1 MTGSWYS
8 PPEFS
13 DQGVTMSTE
22 ERAYWVAFNHI
33 RGVGSIRVQK
43 LLKAFGNL
51 RTAWDAPRRQFLEAG
66 LDERTTAAITGGRT
80 ALDPQ
85 ALLDRCGKLGIRVRV
100 WDDPD
105 YPPRL
110 KELPSP
116 PPVLYLRGAMIE
128 ADGLAVAMVG
138 TRRATAYGKEV
149 ARLFASA
156 LAANGIT
163 VVSGMARGIDAEAHV
178 SALDRNGRTLAVL
191 GCGADVVYPPEHGR
205 LAKRIADSGAILSDY
220 PPGTPPDAAN
230 FPPRNRIIAGLAL
243 ATLVVEAGEESGALL
258 TAWYA
263 AEYGRD
269 VFAVPGSILAPAS
282 KGCNRLIGDGA
293 QPAVSPDALIAALD
307 IPRIAPALQMR
318 MIVPESPVEA
328 TILAALGA
336 EPVHIDQLRASVNLP
351 VETVSGAL
359 AMMELKGMV
368 RTVGGMQYV
377 AASPRIPAD
386 HRE

>member
-1 MTGSWYS
+1 
-8 PPEFS
+8 
-13 DQGVTMSTE
+13 MSIE

-33 RGVGSIRVQK
+33 RGVGSVRVQK

-51 RTAWDAPRRQFLEAG
+51 RTAWGAPRHQLLEAG
-66 LDERTTAAITGGRT
+66 LDERTAAAVTGSRKD
-80 ALDPQ
+80 LDPQ
-85 ALLDRCGKLGIRVRV
+85 KLLDRCGILGLRVLV
-100 WDDPD
+100 WDDPE

-116 PPVLYLRGAMIE
+116 PPVLYLHGAFIE
-128 ADGLAVAMVG
+128 ADGLAVAIVG
-138 TRRATAYGKEV
+138 TRKATAYGKV
-149 ARLFASA
+149 VTRMFASA

-163 VVSGMARGIDAEAHV
+163 VVSGMARGIDAQAHV
-178 SALDRNGRTLAVL
+178 SALECNGRTLAVL

-205 LAKRIADSGAILSDY
+205 LAKRIAESGAILTDY
-220 PPGTPPDAAN
+220 APGTPPEAAN

-243 ATLVVEAGEESGALL
+243 ATIVVEAGEESGALL

-293 QPAVSPDALIAALD
+293 QPAISSDALIAALD
-307 IPRIAPALQMR
+307 IPRIAPAMQLR
-318 MIVPESPVEA
+318 MVVPESPVEA
-328 TILAALGA
+328 KILAALGA
-336 EPVHIDQLRASVNLP
+336 EPVHIDHLKASVNLP
-351 VETVSGAL
+351 VESVSGAL

-368 RTVGGMQYV
+368 RAVGGMQYV
-377 AASPRIPAD
+377 AASARPPAD
-386 HRE
+386 HRD

>member
-1 MTGSWYS
+1 
-8 PPEFS
+8 
-13 DQGVTMSTE
+13 MSTE

-33 RGVGSIRVQK
+33 RGVGSVRVQK

-51 RTAWDAPRRQFLEAG
+51 KTAWEAPRLSLLEAG
-66 LDERTTAAITGGRT
+66 LDERTAAAVSGGRLE
-80 ALDPQ
+80 LDPQ
-85 ALLDRCGKLGIRVRV
+85 KLLDHCGELGLKVLV

-116 PPVLYLRGAMIE
+116 PPVLYLRGAMIAE
-128 ADGLAVAMVG
+128 DGLAVAIVG
-138 TRRATAYGKEV
+138 TRKATAYGKEV
-149 ARLFASA
+149 TRMFASA

-205 LAKRIADSGAILSDY
+205 LVKRIADSGAILSDY

-243 ATLVVEAGEESGALL
+243 ATLVIEAGEQSGALL

-293 QPAVSPDALIAALD
+293 QPALSPDTLIAALD
-307 IPRIAPALQMR
+307 IPRLAPALQMR
-318 MIVPESPVEA
+318 MMVPESPVEA
-328 TILAALGA
+328 KILDALGA
-336 EPVHIDQLRASVNLP
+336 EPVHIDQLRACVNLP

-368 RTVGGMQYV
+368 RTAGGMQYV
-377 AASPRIPAD
+377 AASPRVPAD
-386 HRE
+386 HRD